1 MKGGSGMFRVLK
13 FGLEVTDFAV
23 ARMPEGAKILSVAES
38 GMLEGVLQMWAL
50 VDPDA
55 PMEDRRFRVVGA
67 GHPFPDADECRF
79 VGTVRTLR
87 GFVWHVFEAE
97 AGEAA

>member
-1 MKGGSGMFRVLK
+1 MFRVLK

-23 ARMPEGAKILSVAES
+23 ARMPEGAKVLSVAER
-38 GMLEGVLQMWAL
+38 GEFGNRLDVWAL

-55 PMEDRRFRVVGA
+55 PMRERRFRVVGT